1 MFSRK
6 NRDQANGG
14 GARTPNPFG
23 SQKTNILVHP
33 QQADETFASRNSL
46 RKEHVTELYRSCHDQ
61 QTARKKGTE
70 SSFNMQSVLQ
80 PYMALDLIMDTKD
93 RGLIAKPF
101 TRIEKKVVEIK
112 KITEEK
118 IVNQKQV

>member
-6 NRDQANGG
+6 NRDQVNGG
-14 GARTPNPFG
+14 ACTPNYLNTMK
-23 SQKTNILVHP
+23 SSILVHP

-46 RKEHVTELYRSCHDQ
+46 RKEHVTELYRSCHEQ
-61 QTARKKGTE
+61 QSARKKGTE

-80 PYMALDLIMDTKD
+80 PYMALDLITETKD
-93 RGLIAKPF
+93 RGLIAKSF

>member
-6 NRDQANGG
+6 NRDQVNG
-14 GARTPNPFG
+14 GARTPNYLNTMK
-23 SQKTNILVHP
+23 SSILVHP

-46 RKEHVTELYRSCHDQ
+46 RKEHVTELYRSCHEQ
-61 QTARKKGTE
+61 QSARKKGTE

-80 PYMALDLIMDTKD
+80 PYMALDLITDTKD
-93 RGLIAKPF
+93 RGLVAKSF
-101 TRIEKKVVEIK
+101 TRIEKKVLEMK